1 MGRPTPPD
9 SASATIAFYAIGKW
23 DAEDL
28 QRFVTALSAM
38 YGLLLVCT
46 GEVGESGE
54 IPALFRRGVTL
65 LDEELQVL
73 PLSVMDLLRPAES
86 RDVFLRQLELE
97 YQNEPGHRLYV
108 QSIQIAEPG
117 TAVFEGVGPVIGQ
130 LREFIGNLWS
140 RTRAERERQEAD
152 QLRNFTTSWEAQM
165 ALRVQQVSYA
175 TEYLR
180 GQGRYRELAGQSDE
194 RFLSQAG
201 AIFAHS
207 VEDLDD
213 LVTSGRILEAP
224 EHLADAE

>member
-1 MGRPTPPD
+1 MGRPMPAD
-9 SASATIAFYAIGKW
+9 STSATIAFYAIGKW

-46 GEVGESGE
+46 GEVGKSGE
-54 IPALFRRGVTL
+54 IPAFFRRGVTL

-73 PLSVMDLLRPAES
+73 PLSVMDLLRPEES

-117 TAVFEGVGPVIGQ
+117 TAVFEGVGPVIAE
-130 LREFIGNLWS
+130 LREFVGNLWS

-152 QLRNFTTSWEAQM
+152 LRSYLTSWEAQM

-180 GQGRYRELAGQSDE
+180 GLDRYRELAGQSDE